1 MTRLLPG
8 DVGYATIQLEMKE
21 GRNMETGL
29 NNAIPGS
36 PERSKIEIARITGD
50 DDKLIEIVSKLS
62 DESLERLH
70 KILKGS

>member
-1 MTRLLPG
+1 
-8 DVGYATIQLEMKE
+8 
-21 GRNMETGL
+21 METGL